1 MWNCISTNALN
12 MTALDKIIF
21 NLQEDEKPGPSGAL
35 KVTRIT
41 PHSERLSSPPTHH
54 QRNGTLPPLGSERDV
69 VPSPSQG
76 RAQVRTWPG
85 VCCMSSPAKPL

>member
-1 MWNCISTNALN
+1 MWNCITTNAFN
-12 MTALDKIIF
+12 MTTLDKIEF

-76 RAQVRTWPG
+76 RAQVR
-85 VCCMSSPAKPL
+85 S